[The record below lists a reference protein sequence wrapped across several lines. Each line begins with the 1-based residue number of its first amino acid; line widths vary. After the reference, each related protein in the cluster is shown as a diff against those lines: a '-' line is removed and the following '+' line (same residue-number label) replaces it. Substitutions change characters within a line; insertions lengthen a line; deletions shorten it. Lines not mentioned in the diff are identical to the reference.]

1 MGVSIMANTKQ
12 IKQITTFLSA
22 YPKDVA
28 EMGIEAW
35 RTGEMPEME
44 GRVTDVQVDKS
55 YKELSEETKQFLK
68 EQSEMMAK
76 IMPLCKCGKKL
87 NLMGVCSACPQGK
100 EGFKSKFVCSC
111 GYEEYFEET
120 VRDKIEQLKG
130 G

>member
-1 MGVSIMANTKQ
+1 MGKLKQ
-12 IKQITTFLSA
+12 IEQINTFLSA
-22 YPKDVA
+22 YSRDVVEA
-28 EMGIEAW
+28 GMEAW
-35 RTGEMPEME
+35 RAGVMPEIME

-76 IMPLCKCGKKL
+76 IMPPCKCGKKL

-100 EGFKSKFVCSC
+100 EGYKSKFVCSC
-111 GYEEYFEET
+111 GYEEYFKET
-120 VRDKIEQLKG
+120 VREKIEQLKG